1 MERPQREIVK
11 LFYLNF
17 MSKILESGFE
27 SVVLSMLG
35 EMNFARYVG
44 ESFDPDQSSKPGELI
59 PSPSSVLR
67 EDPTPYGAAKTSGM
81 ERANYHVTMLSARL
95 RAAVERINP
104 TLPPDAVD
112 AAVHA
117 VMDVVF
123 IELVQ
128 ENQRIHRL
136 LVDGVPVE
144 YVRDGETI
152 HDRVWLVDWKDEHN
166 EWLAVNQF
174 TVVGASKRRPD
185 VLIFLNG
192 LPLVVME
199 LKGPEAPNANIISAY
214 NQIQTYQNEVPD
226 LFRSNLLS
234 VVSDGF
240 SARYGTISA
249 DFDRFMAWRT
259 VDGVALVEPK
269 SALAWET
276 LVKGL
281 LRRDVLLDLLRY
293 FTVFEND
300 GRVII
305 KKTAGY
311 HQYHAAKK
319 GLRKVLKAL
328 AGDGKAGVIWHTQ
341 GSGKSLL
348 MAFFAGMLVH
358 DEELQNP
365 TIVILTD
372 RNDLDNQL
380 FGTFSRCA
388 ELFGQDPQQVTEV
401 SALRKL
407 LDRQAGGVIFA
418 TVQKFRPEDGDFDV
432 LTERRNVIC
441 FVDEAHRS
449 QYGFDAKIDSA
460 TGEVSYGFAH
470 YVRKGLPNATF
481 VGFTG
486 TPIEMVDKNTQQ
498 VFGDYID
505 VYDITQAVEDNATV
519 PIHYE
524 GKIVRLNLDEDT
536 KAAIDST
543 FDEVTE
549 DMEDEDKAKFAGKW
563 STLEALAGA
572 SQRLDELA
580 ALIVDHFEK
589 RQQAINGKGMIVG
602 MSRRICVELYSRI
615 VALRP
620 AWHDPAE
627 DKGKL
632 KVVMTGSA
640 ADPPA
645 YQPHVR
651 NKKGMDDLA
660 RRYRDANDDFQ
671 LVIVRDMWL
680 TGFDCPSMHT
690 LYIDKPMHGHN
701 LMQAIARVNRIFKDK
716 PAGLVVDTIGI
727 ATDLKEALTF
737 YSDRDRGNTGINTDD
752 AVLALRKSL
761 DVLRSMFHGL
771 DYAPALK
778 GNDGARLKILG
789 QALNHVYGLEGE
801 GDEAKKEGR
810 KRFLD
815 AVAGLEKA
823 FKLSSGRDEAAAVS
837 VEVAFFCAVKIAMRK
852 FEGDGSGGRRGY
864 DLDAAIERLVNQSVC
879 STEVIDLLSV
889 AGIKSPDISVLS
901 EEFLREMAGMEHK
914 NLAVEALRKLLAG
927 ETKSRTRTNVVKSR
941 LFSERIEDAM
951 NRYHNRVIDALQVIQ
966 EMLDIARDLRK
977 EPDDGL
983 TPEEVAFYDALAEN
997 GSATELMGN
1006 AELRVIASEL
1016 VKAVRANAG
1025 MDWWHF
1031 DQRRKKVR
1039 TTIRR
1044 ILRQYGY
1051 PPDLEDAAIRTVV
1064 LQAEALAAEVR

>member
-1 MERPQREIVK
+1 
-11 LFYLNF
+11 
-17 MSKILESGFE
+17 MSKILESDFE
-27 SVVLSMLG
+27 YAVLDLLG
-35 EMNFARYVG
+35 EMGFSCHGGDV
-44 ESFDPDQSSKPGELI
+44 FDPDLSTE
-59 PSPSSVLR
+59 R
-67 EDPTPYGAAKTSGM
+67 ES
-81 ERANYHVTMLSARL
+81 YHVAMLPERL
-95 RAAVERINP
+95 KTAVARINP
-104 TLPPDAVD
+104 QLPPDAV
-112 AAVHA
+112 AAAANA
-117 VMDVVF
+117 VLDIRF
-123 IELVQ
+123 ADLLQ

-144 YVRDGETI
+144 YQRGGETI
-152 HDRVWLVDWKDEHN
+152 HDRAGLVDWNDTHN
-166 EWLAVNQF
+166 EWLAINQF
-174 TVVGASKRRPD
+174 TVVGANKRRTD
-185 VLIFLNG
+185 ILIFLNG

-199 LKGPEAPNANIISAY
+199 LKGPEAKNADIVSAY
-214 NQIQTYQNEVPD
+214 NQIETYKSDIPA
-226 LFRSNLLS
+226 LFRTNLMS
-234 VVSDGF
+234 VLSDGF
-240 SARYGTISA
+240 AARYGTISA
-249 DFDRFMAWRT
+249 DFDRHMAWRT
-259 VDGVALVEPK
+259 VDGANLVDPK
-269 SALAWET
+269 SAIAWET
-276 LVKGL
+276 LVRGL

-300 GRVII
+300 GRSVI

-319 GLRKVLKAL
+319 GLHKVIKAL
-328 AGDGKAGVIWHTQ
+328 ASDGKAGVIWHTQ

-358 DEELQNP
+358 HEELQNP
-365 TIVILTD
+365 TLVVLTD

-401 SALRKL
+401 AELRQL

-418 TVQKFRPEDGDFDV
+418 TIQKFRPEDGDFEV
-432 LTERRNVIC
+432 LTARRNVVV

-449 QYGFDAKIDSA
+449 QYGFEAKIDSK
-460 TGEVSYGFAH
+460 TGEMTYGFAH

-524 GKIVRLNLDEDT
+524 GKIVRLKLDDDT
-536 KAAIDST
+536 KAAIDAA

-549 DMEDEDKAKFAGKW
+549 GMEDNEKAKFAGKW
-563 STLEALAGA
+563 STLESLAGA
-572 SQRLDELA
+572 SERLDELA

-589 RQQAINGKGMIVG
+589 RQQAISGKGMIVC
-602 MSRRICVELYSRI
+602 MSRRICVELYNRI
-615 VALRP
+615 TKLCP
-620 AWHDPAE
+620 AWHDPAD

-640 ADPPA
+640 SDPQT
-645 YQPHVR
+645 YQPHLR
-651 NKKGMDDLA
+651 NKQGMDNLA
-660 RRYRDANDDFQ
+660 KRYRDPGDDFQ

-701 LMQAIARVNRIFKDK
+701 LMQAIARVNRIFKNK

-727 ATDLKEALTF
+727 ATDLKEALSF
-737 YSDRDRGNTGINTDD
+737 YSDRDRGNTGINTDE
-752 AVLALRKSL
+752 AVQALKKCL
-761 DVLRSMFHGL
+761 DVLRSIFHGF
-771 DYAPALK
+771 DYLPALK
-778 GNDGARLKILG
+778 GDNTARLKILS
-789 QALNHVYGLEGE
+789 QALNFVYGLEGE
-801 GDEAKKEGR
+801 GSDAKKKAR

-815 AVAGLEKA
+815 AVAELERA
-823 FKLSSGRDEAAAVS
+823 FKLSSGRDEATAAS
-837 VEVAFFCAVKIAMRK
+837 VEVAFFCAVKIAMIK
-852 FEGDGSGGRRGY
+852 FERGNNTGGMRY
-864 DLDAAIERLVNQSVC
+864 DLDSRIESLVNQSVC

-889 AGIKSPDISVLS
+889 AGIKNPDISVLS
-901 EEFLREMAGMEHK
+901 EEFLKEMAGMEHK

-927 ETKSRTRTNVVKSR
+927 ETKSRTRTNVVKNR
-941 LFSERIEDAM
+941 QFSERIETAM
-951 NRYHNRVIDALQVIQ
+951 AKYHNRVIDALQVI
-966 EMLDIARDLRK
+966 EELIKIGRDLRE

-997 GSATELMGN
+997 GSATDLMGN
-1006 AELRVIASEL
+1006 AELRLIASEL
-1016 VKAVRANAG
+1016 VTAVRDNSG

-1044 ILRQYGY
+1044 ILRKYGY
-1051 PPDLEDAAIRTVV
+1051 PPDLEDSAIRTVV
-1064 LQAEALAAEVR
+1064 LQAEALAMEIK

>member
-1 MERPQREIVK
+1 
-11 LFYLNF
+11 
-17 MSKILESGFE
+17 MSKILESDFE
-27 SVVLSMLG
+27 FAVLDLLG
-35 EMNFARYVG
+35 EIGFSCHGGDA
-44 ESFDPDQSSKPGELI
+44 FDPDLSTE
-59 PSPSSVLR
+59 R
-67 EDPTPYGAAKTSGM
+67 ES
-81 ERANYHVTMLSARL
+81 YHVAMLPERL
-95 RAAVERINP
+95 KTAVARINP
-104 TLPPDAVD
+104 QLPPDAV
-112 AAVHA
+112 AAAANA
-117 VMDVVF
+117 VLDIRF
-123 IELVQ
+123 ADLLQ

-144 YVRDGETI
+144 YQRGGETI
-152 HDRVWLVDWKDEHN
+152 HDRAGLVDWNDTHN
-166 EWLAVNQF
+166 EWLAINQF
-174 TVVGASKRRPD
+174 TVVGANKRRTD
-185 VLIFLNG
+185 ILIFLNG

-199 LKGPEAPNANIISAY
+199 LKGPEAKNADIVSAY
-214 NQIQTYQNEVPD
+214 NQIETYKSDIPA
-226 LFRSNLLS
+226 LFRTNLIS
-234 VVSDGF
+234 VLSDGF
-240 SARYGTISA
+240 AARYGTISA
-249 DFDRFMAWRT
+249 DFDRHMAWRT
-259 VDGVALVEPK
+259 VDGANLVDPK
-269 SALAWET
+269 SAIAWET
-276 LVKGL
+276 LVRGL

-300 GRVII
+300 GRSVI

-319 GLRKVLKAL
+319 GLHKVIKAL
-328 AGDGKAGVIWHTQ
+328 ASDGKAGVIWHTQ

-358 DEELQNP
+358 HEELQNP
-365 TIVILTD
+365 TLVVLTD

-401 SALRKL
+401 AELRQL

-418 TVQKFRPEDGDFDV
+418 TIQKFRPEDGDFEV
-432 LTERRNVIC
+432 LTARRNVVV

-449 QYGFDAKIDSA
+449 QYGFDAKIDSK
-460 TGEVSYGFAH
+460 TGEMSYGFAH

-524 GKIVRLNLDEDT
+524 GKIVRLKLDDDT
-536 KAAIDST
+536 KAAIDAA

-549 DMEDEDKAKFAGKW
+549 GMEDNEKAKFAGKW
-563 STLEALAGA
+563 STLESLAGA
-572 SQRLDELA
+572 SERLDELA

-589 RQQAINGKGMIVG
+589 RQQAISGKGMIVC
-602 MSRRICVELYSRI
+602 MSRRICVELYNRI
-615 VALRP
+615 TKLRP
-620 AWHDPAE
+620 AWHDPAD

-640 ADPPA
+640 SDPQT
-645 YQPHVR
+645 YQPHLR
-651 NKKGMDDLA
+651 NKQGMDNLA
-660 RRYRDANDDFQ
+660 KRYRDPGDDFQ

-701 LMQAIARVNRIFKDK
+701 LMQAIARVNRIFKNK

-727 ATDLKEALTF
+727 ATDLKEALSF

-752 AVLALRKSL
+752 AVLALKKCL
-761 DVLRSMFHGL
+761 DVLRSIFHGF
-771 DYAPALK
+771 DYLPALK
-778 GNDGARLKILG
+778 GDNTARLKILS
-789 QALNHVYGLEGE
+789 QALNFVYGLEGE
-801 GDEAKKEGR
+801 GSDAKKKAR

-815 AVAGLEKA
+815 AVAELERA
-823 FKLSSGRDEAAAVS
+823 FKLSSGRDEATAAS
-837 VEVAFFCAVKIAMRK
+837 VEVAFFCAVKIAMIK
-852 FEGDGSGGRRGY
+852 FERGNNTGAMRY
-864 DLDAAIERLVNQSVC
+864 DLDSRIECLVNQSVC

-901 EEFLREMAGMEHK
+901 EEFLKEMAGMEHK

-927 ETKSRTRTNVVKSR
+927 ETKSRTRTNVVKNR
-941 LFSERIEDAM
+941 QFSERIEAAM
-951 NRYHNRVIDALQVIQ
+951 AKYHNRVIDALQVI
-966 EMLDIARDLRK
+966 EELIKIGRDLRE

-983 TPEEVAFYDALAEN
+983 TPEEIAFYDALAEN

-1006 AELRVIASEL
+1006 AELRLIASEL
-1016 VKAVRANAG
+1016 VTAVRDNSG

-1044 ILRQYGY
+1044 ILRKYGY
-1051 PPDLEDAAIRTVV
+1051 PPDLEDSAVRTVV
-1064 LQAEALAAEVR
+1064 LQAEALAMEIK

>member
-1 MERPQREIVK
+1 
-11 LFYLNF
+11 

-27 SVVLSMLG
+27 AIVLSLLG
-35 EMNFARYVG
+35 EMGFSCHSG
-44 ESFDPDQSSKPGELI
+44 EAFDPDASTE
-59 PSPSSVLR
+59 R
-67 EDPTPYGAAKTSGM
+67 ES
-81 ERANYHVTMLSARL
+81 YHGTMLPARL
-95 RAAVERINP
+95 NAAVARINP
-104 TLPPDAVD
+104 ELPPEAINSAANAVLD
-112 AAVHA
+112 LKFT
-117 VMDVVF
+117 DL
-123 IELVQ
+123 IQ

-144 YVRDGETI
+144 YLRGGETI
-152 HDRVWLVDWKDEHN
+152 HDRAKLVDWKDEDN
-166 EWLAVNQF
+166 EWLAVSQF
-174 TVVGASKRRPD
+174 TVVGANKRRTD
-185 VLIFLNG
+185 ILIFLNG
-192 LPLVVME
+192 LPVVVME
-199 LKGPEAPNANIISAY
+199 LKGPEAKNADIVSAY
-214 NQIQTYQNEVPD
+214 HQIQTYKADIPA
-226 LFRSNLLS
+226 LFRTNLIS
-234 VVSDGF
+234 VLSDGWT
-240 SARYGTISA
+240 ARYGTMSA
-249 DFDRFMAWRT
+249 DFDRHMGWRT
-259 VDGVALVEPK
+259 VDGEELVDTK
-269 SALAWET
+269 SLVAWET
-276 LVKGL
+276 LVRGL

-300 GRVII
+300 GRSIV

-319 GLRKVLKAL
+319 GLKKVLKAL
-328 AGDGKAGVIWHTQ
+328 KSDGKAGVIWHTQ

-365 TIVILTD
+365 TLVILTD
-372 RNDLDNQL
+372 RNDLDGQL

-388 ELFGQDPQQVTEV
+388 ELFGQEPKQVTEV
-401 SALRKL
+401 AGLRKL

-418 TVQKFRPEDGDFDV
+418 TIQKFRPEDGDFEP
-432 LTERRNVIC
+432 LTDRRNVVV

-449 QYGFDAKIDSA
+449 QYGFDAKIDSE

-486 TPIEMVDKNTQQ
+486 TPIEMVDKNTKQ

-524 GKIVRLNLDEDT
+524 GKIVRLKLDDET
-536 KAAIDST
+536 KAAIDDT

-549 DMEDEDKAKFAGKW
+549 GMEDTEKAKFAGKW
-563 STLEALAGA
+563 STLETLAGA
-572 SQRLDELA
+572 SERLDELA
-580 ALIVDHFEK
+580 SLIVDHFEK
-589 RQQAINGKGMIVG
+589 RQLAINGKGMIVC
-602 MSRRICVELYSRI
+602 MSRRVCVDLYERI
-615 VALRP
+615 TKLRP
-620 AWHDPAE
+620 AWHDSAD

-640 ADPPA
+640 SDPPA

-660 RRYRDANDDFQ
+660 KRYRDAKDDFQ

-727 ATDLKEALTF
+727 ATDLKEALSF
-737 YSDRDRGNTGINTDD
+737 YSDRDRGITGINTDE
-752 AVLALRKSL
+752 AVLALSKCL

-778 GNDGARLKILG
+778 GNDAARLRILRD
-789 QALNHVYGLEGE
+789 AVNHVYDLEGE
-801 GDEAKKEGR
+801 GEESKKKAR

-815 AVAGLEKA
+815 VVAELEKA

-837 VEVAFFCAVKIAMRK
+837 VEVAFFCAVKIVMRK
-852 FEGDGSGGRRGY
+852 FEGDGSGVRRGY
-864 DLDAAIERLVNQSVC
+864 ELDAAIERLVNQSVC
-879 STEVIDLLSV
+879 STEVIDILSV

-901 EEFLREMAGMEHK
+901 EEFLKEMAGMEHK

-927 ETKSRTRTNVVKSR
+927 ETKSRTRTNVVKNR
-941 LFSERIEDAM
+941 QFSDRIEEAM
-951 NRYHNRVIDALQVIQ
+951 TRYHNRVIDALQVI
-966 EMLDIARDLRK
+966 EELIKIGRDLRE

-1006 AELRVIASEL
+1006 KELRLIASEL
-1016 VKAVRANAG
+1016 VKAVRENSG

-1044 ILRQYGY
+1044 ILRKYGY

-1064 LQAEALAAEVR
+1064 LQAEALAAEVNVE

>member
-1 MERPQREIVK
+1 
-11 LFYLNF
+11 
-17 MSKILESGFE
+17 
-27 SVVLSMLG
+27 ML
-35 EMNFARYVG
+35 
-44 ESFDPDQSSKPGELI
+44 PG
-59 PSPSSVLR
+59 
-67 EDPTPYGAAKTSGM
+67 
-81 ERANYHVTMLSARL
+81 RL
-95 RAAVERINP
+95 KAAVARINP
-104 TLPPDAVD
+104 NLPPDAV
-112 AAVHA
+112 AAAANA
-117 VMDVVF
+117 VLDLRF
-123 IELVQ
+123 TELIQ

-144 YVRDGETI
+144 YQRGGETI
-152 HDRVWLVDWKDEHN
+152 HDRACLVDWKDAHN
-166 EWLAVNQF
+166 EWLAVNQM
-174 TVVGASKRRPD
+174 TVVGANKRRTD
-185 VLIFLNG
+185 ILIYLNG

-199 LKGPEAPNANIISAY
+199 LKGPEAKNADIVSAY
-214 NQIQTYQNEVPD
+214 HQIQTYKADIPA
-226 LFRSNLLS
+226 LFRTNLMN

-240 SARYGTISA
+240 AARYGTISA
-249 DFDRFMAWRT
+249 DLDRHMAWRT
-259 VDGVALVEPK
+259 VDGDTLVDPK
-269 SALAWET
+269 SLVAWET
-276 LVKGL
+276 LVRGL

-300 GRVII
+300 GRSVI

-319 GLRKVLKAL
+319 ALKKVIKAL
-328 AGDGKAGVIWHTQ
+328 ASDGKAGVIWHTQ

-358 DEELQNP
+358 DETLQNP
-365 TIVILTD
+365 TLVVLTD

-388 ELFGQDPQQVTEV
+388 ELFGQAPQQVTEV
-401 SALRKL
+401 EELRTL

-418 TVQKFRPEDGDFDV
+418 TIQKFRPEDGDFDV
-432 LTERRNVIC
+432 ITARRNVVV

-449 QYGFDAKIDSA
+449 QYGFEAKMDSA

-486 TPIEMVDKNTQQ
+486 TPIEMVNKNTQQ

-524 GKIVRLNLDEDT
+524 GKIVRLKLDDET
-536 KAAIDST
+536 KVAVDAA

-549 DMEDEDKAKFAGKW
+549 GMEESEKARFAGKW

-572 SQRLDELA
+572 SERLDELA

-589 RQQAINGKGMIVG
+589 RQQAINGKGMIVC
-602 MSRRICVELYSRI
+602 MSRRICVDLYHRI
-615 VALRP
+615 TTLRP
-620 AWHDPAE
+620 AWHNTAD

-640 ADPPA
+640 ADPQA

-651 NKKGMDDLA
+651 NKQGMDNLA
-660 RRYRDANDDFQ
+660 KRYRDPGDDFQ

-690 LYIDKPMHGHN
+690 IYIDKPMHGHG
-701 LMQAIARVNRIFKDK
+701 LMQAIARVNRIFTGK
-716 PAGLVVDTIGI
+716 PSGLVVDTIGI
-727 ATDLKEALTF
+727 ATDLKEALAF
-737 YSDRDRGNTGINTDD
+737 YSDRDRGNTGINTDE
-752 AVLALRKSL
+752 AVLALKKCL
-761 DVLRSMFHGL
+761 DVLRSMFHGIN
-771 DYAPALK
+771 YAPALK

-801 GDEAKKEGR
+801 GEEARKKAR

-815 AVAGLEKA
+815 AVAELERA
-823 FKLSSGRDEAAAVS
+823 FKLSSGRDEAAAVT
-837 VEVAFFCAVKIAMRK
+837 VEVAFFCAIKIAMAK
-852 FEGDGSGGRRGY
+852 FEGDGNGMGRRSY

-879 STEVIDLLSV
+879 STEVIDLLSA

-901 EEFLREMAGMEHK
+901 DEFLREMAGMEHK

-927 ETKSRTRTNVVKSR
+927 ETKSRTRTNVVKNR
-941 LFSERIEDAM
+941 QFTERIEEAM
-951 NRYHNRVIDALQVIQ
+951 ARYHNRVIDALQVI
-966 EMLDIARDLRK
+966 EELIKIGRDLRE

-983 TPEEVAFYDALAEN
+983 TKEEVAFYDALAEN

-1006 AELRVIASEL
+1006 AELRFIASEL
-1016 VKAVRANAG
+1016 VKAVRENSG
-1025 MDWWHF
+1025 MDWWRF

-1044 ILRQYGY
+1044 ILRKYGY

-1064 LQAEALAAEVR
+1064 LQAEALAAEVKAA

>member
-1 MERPQREIVK
+1 
-11 LFYLNF
+11 
-17 MSKILESGFE
+17 MSKILESDFE
-27 SVVLSMLG
+27 FAVLDLLG
-35 EMNFARYVG
+35 EIGFSCHGGDA
-44 ESFDPDQSSKPGELI
+44 FDPDLSTE
-59 PSPSSVLR
+59 R
-67 EDPTPYGAAKTSGM
+67 ES
-81 ERANYHVTMLSARL
+81 YHVAMLPERL
-95 RAAVERINP
+95 KTAVARINP
-104 TLPPDAVD
+104 QLPPDAV
-112 AAVHA
+112 AAAANA
-117 VMDVVF
+117 VLDIRF
-123 IELVQ
+123 ADLLQ

-144 YVRDGETI
+144 YQRGGETI
-152 HDRVWLVDWKDEHN
+152 HDRAGLVDWNDTHN
-166 EWLAVNQF
+166 EWLAINQF
-174 TVVGASKRRPD
+174 TVVGANKRRTD
-185 VLIFLNG
+185 ILIFLNG

-199 LKGPEAPNANIISAY
+199 LKGPEAKNADIVSAY
-214 NQIQTYQNEVPD
+214 NQIETYKSDIPT
-226 LFRSNLLS
+226 LFRTNLMS
-234 VVSDGF
+234 VLSDGF
-240 SARYGTISA
+240 AARYGTISA
-249 DFDRFMAWRT
+249 DFDRHMAWRT
-259 VDGVALVEPK
+259 VDGANLVDPK
-269 SALAWET
+269 SAIAWET
-276 LVKGL
+276 LVRGL

-300 GRVII
+300 GRSVI

-319 GLRKVLKAL
+319 GLHKVIKAL
-328 AGDGKAGVIWHTQ
+328 ASDGKAGVIWHTQ

-358 DEELQNP
+358 HEELQNP
-365 TIVILTD
+365 TLVVLTD

-401 SALRKL
+401 AELRQL

-418 TVQKFRPEDGDFDV
+418 TIQKFRPEDGDFEV
-432 LTERRNVIC
+432 LTARRNVVV

-449 QYGFDAKIDSA
+449 QYGFDAKIDSK
-460 TGEVSYGFAH
+460 TGEMSYGFAH

-524 GKIVRLNLDEDT
+524 GKIVRLKLDDDT
-536 KAAIDST
+536 KAAIDAA

-549 DMEDEDKAKFAGKW
+549 GMEDNEKAKFAGKW
-563 STLEALAGA
+563 STLESLAGA
-572 SQRLDELA
+572 SERLDELA

-589 RQQAINGKGMIVG
+589 RQQAISGKGMIVC
-602 MSRRICVELYSRI
+602 MSRRICVELYNRI
-615 VALRP
+615 TKLRP
-620 AWHDPAE
+620 AWHDPAD

-640 ADPPA
+640 SDPQT
-645 YQPHVR
+645 YQPHLR
-651 NKKGMDDLA
+651 NKQGMDNLA
-660 RRYRDANDDFQ
+660 KRYRDPGDDFQ

-701 LMQAIARVNRIFKDK
+701 LMQAIARVNRIFKNK

-727 ATDLKEALTF
+727 ATDLKEALSF

-752 AVLALRKSL
+752 AVLALKKCL
-761 DVLRSMFHGL
+761 DVLRSIFHGF
-771 DYAPALK
+771 DYLPALK
-778 GNDGARLKILG
+778 GDNTARLKILS
-789 QALNHVYGLEGE
+789 QALNFVYGLEGE
-801 GDEAKKEGR
+801 GSDAKKKAR

-815 AVAGLEKA
+815 AVAELERA
-823 FKLSSGRDEAAAVS
+823 FKLSSGRDEATAAS
-837 VEVAFFCAVKIAMRK
+837 VEVAFFCAVKIAMIK
-852 FEGDGSGGRRGY
+852 FERGNNTGAMRY
-864 DLDAAIERLVNQSVC
+864 DLDSRIECLVNQSVC

-901 EEFLREMAGMEHK
+901 EEFLKEMAGMEHK

-927 ETKSRTRTNVVKSR
+927 ETKSRTRTNVVKNR
-941 LFSERIEDAM
+941 QFSERIEAAM
-951 NRYHNRVIDALQVIQ
+951 AKYHNRVIDALQVI
-966 EMLDIARDLRK
+966 EELIKIGRDLRE

-983 TPEEVAFYDALAEN
+983 TPEEIAFYDALAEN

-1006 AELRVIASEL
+1006 AELRLIASEL
-1016 VKAVRANAG
+1016 VTAVRDNSG

-1044 ILRQYGY
+1044 ILRKYGY
-1051 PPDLEDAAIRTVV
+1051 PPDLEDSAVRTVV
-1064 LQAEALAAEVR
+1064 LQAEALAMEIK

>member
-1 MERPQREIVK
+1 
-11 LFYLNF
+11 

-27 SVVLSMLG
+27 SVVLTLLA
-35 EMNFARYVG
+35 EMGFTCHGGDA
-44 ESFDPDQSSKPGELI
+44 FDPDSSGERESYHGAMLPG
-59 PSPSSVLR
+59 
-67 EDPTPYGAAKTSGM
+67 
-81 ERANYHVTMLSARL
+81 RL
-95 RAAVERINP
+95 KAAVARINP
-104 TLPPDAVD
+104 DLPPEAVD
-112 AAVHA
+112 AAANA
-117 VMDVVF
+117 VLDFRFTEM
-123 IELVQ
+123 IQ

-144 YVRDGETI
+144 YQRGGETI
-152 HDRVWLVDWKDEHN
+152 HDRARLVDWKDTHN

-174 TVVGASKRRPD
+174 TVVGANKRRTD

-192 LPLVVME
+192 MPLVVME
-199 LKGPEAPNANIISAY
+199 LKGPESKNSDIVSAY
-214 NQIQTYQNEVPD
+214 NQIQTYKSDIPA
-226 LFRSNLLS
+226 LFRTNLMS
-234 VVSDGF
+234 VLSDGF
-240 SARYGTISA
+240 AARYGTMSA
-249 DFDRFMAWRT
+249 DFDRHMAWRT
-259 VDGVALVEPK
+259 VDGEDLVDPK
-269 SALAWET
+269 SLVAWET
-276 LVKGL
+276 LVRGL
-281 LRRDVLLDLLRY
+281 LRRDVLLDLLRH

-300 GRVII
+300 GRSVI

-319 GLRKVLKAL
+319 GLQKVIKAL
-328 AGDGKAGVIWHTQ
+328 TSDGKAGVIWHTQ

-358 DEELQNP
+358 HEELQNP
-365 TIVILTD
+365 TLVVLTD

-380 FGTFSRCA
+380 FGTFSRCS

-401 SALRKL
+401 AALRQL

-418 TVQKFRPEDGDFDV
+418 TIQKFRPEDGDFEV
-432 LTERRNVIC
+432 LTARRNVVV

-449 QYGFDAKIDSA
+449 QYGFEAKIDTAS
-460 TGEVSYGFAH
+460 GEVSYGFAH

-486 TPIEMVDKNTQQ
+486 TPIEMVDKNTKQ

-524 GKIVRLNLDEDT
+524 SKIVRLKLDDGT
-536 KAAIDST
+536 KAAIDDT

-549 DMEDEDKAKFAGKW
+549 GMEDSEKAKFAGKW

-572 SQRLDELA
+572 TERLDELA
-580 ALIVDHFEK
+580 ALIVEHFER
-589 RQQAINGKGMIVG
+589 RQEAISGKGMIVC
-602 MSRRICVELYSRI
+602 MSRRICVELYQRI
-615 VALRP
+615 TKLRP
-620 AWHDPAE
+620 EWHDSAD

-640 ADPPA
+640 ADPPI

-651 NKKGMDDLA
+651 NKQGMDNLA
-660 RRYRDANDDFQ
+660 KRYRDPGDDFQ

-701 LMQAIARVNRIFKDK
+701 LMQAIARVNRIFKGK
-716 PAGLVVDTIGI
+716 PSGLVVDTIGI
-727 ATDLKEALTF
+727 ATDLKEALAF
-737 YSDRDRGNTGINTDD
+737 YSDRDRGNTGIDTDE
-752 AVLALRKSL
+752 AVLALKKCL
-761 DVLRSMFHGL
+761 DVLRSMFHGVN
-771 DYAPALK
+771 YAPALK
-778 GNDGARLKILG
+778 GDNAARLKILG

-801 GDEAKKEGR
+801 GDDARKKAR

-815 AVAGLEKA
+815 AVAELERA
-823 FKLSSGRDEAAAVS
+823 FKLSSGRDEASAVS
-837 VEVAFFCAVKIAMRK
+837 VEVAFFCAVKIAMSK
-852 FEGDGSGGRRGY
+852 FEGDGNGGRRRY

-889 AGIKSPDISVLS
+889 AGINSPDISVLS
-901 EEFLREMAGMEHK
+901 EEFLKEMAGMEHK

-927 ETKSRTRTNVVKSR
+927 ETKSRTRTNVVKNR
-941 LFSERIEDAM
+941 QFSERIEEAM
-951 NRYHNRVIDALQVIQ
+951 ARYHNRVIDALQVIQ
-966 EMLDIARDLRK
+966 ELLDIARDLRE

-997 GSATELMGN
+997 GSAVELMGN
-1006 AELRVIASEL
+1006 ADLRLIASEL
-1016 VKAVRANAG
+1016 VKAVRENSG

-1031 DQRRKKVR
+1031 DQRRKRVR

-1044 ILRQYGY
+1044 ILRKYGY
-1051 PPDLEDAAIRTVV
+1051 PPDLEEAAIRTVV
-1064 LQAEALAAEVR
+1064 LQAEALASEVKPAPESKE

>member
-1 MERPQREIVK
+1 
-11 LFYLNF
+11 

-27 SVVLSMLG
+27 SVVLTLLA
-35 EMNFARYVG
+35 EMGYTCHAG
-44 ESFDPDQSSKPGELI
+44 DAFDPDSTAE
-59 PSPSSVLR
+59 R
-67 EDPTPYGAAKTSGM
+67 ESYHGA
-81 ERANYHVTMLSARL
+81 MLPVRL
-95 RAAVERINP
+95 KAAVARINP
-104 TLPPDAVD
+104 NLPAEAVD
-112 AAVHA
+112 ATANAVL
-117 VMDVVF
+117 DVRF
-123 IELVQ
+123 PDLIQ

-144 YVRDGETI
+144 YLRGGETI
-152 HDRVWLVDWKDEHN
+152 HDRACLVDWKDQQN

-174 TVVGASKRRPD
+174 TVVGATKRRTD
-185 VLIFLNG
+185 ILIFLNG

-199 LKGPEAPNANIISAY
+199 LKGPEAKNADIVSAY
-214 NQIQTYQNEVPD
+214 NQIQTYMADIPA
-226 LFRSNLLS
+226 LFRTNLMS
-234 VVSDGF
+234 VLSDGF
-240 SARYGTISA
+240 AARYGTMSA
-249 DFDRFMAWRT
+249 DFDRHMAWRT
-259 VDGVALVEPK
+259 IDGETLVDPK
-269 SALAWET
+269 SLVAWET
-276 LVKGL
+276 LVRGL
-281 LRRDVLLDLLRY
+281 LRREVLLDLLRY

-300 GRVII
+300 GRTVT

-319 GLRKVLKAL
+319 GLKKVLKAL
-328 AGDGKAGVIWHTQ
+328 KSDGKAGVIWHTQ

-365 TIVILTD
+365 TLVVLTD

-388 ELFGQDPQQVTEV
+388 ELFGQEPQQVTEV
-401 SALRKL
+401 AALRKL

-418 TVQKFRPEDGDFDV
+418 TIQKFRAEDGDFEP
-432 LTERRNVIC
+432 LTDRRNVVV

-449 QYGFDAKIDSA
+449 QYGFEAKIDSA

-486 TPIEMVDKNTQQ
+486 TPIEMVDKNTKQ

-524 GKIVRLNLDEDT
+524 GKIVRLKLDDDS
-536 KAAIDST
+536 KSAIDAT

-549 DMEDEDKAKFAGKW
+549 GMEDNEKAKFAGKW
-563 STLEALAGA
+563 STLETLAGA
-572 SQRLDELA
+572 SERLDELA
-580 ALIVDHFEK
+580 CLIVDHFEK
-589 RQQAINGKGMIVG
+589 RQQAINGKGMMVC
-602 MSRRICVELYSRI
+602 MSRRICVELYNRI
-615 VALRP
+615 TALRP
-620 AWHDPAE
+620 AWHDLAD

-640 ADPPA
+640 ADPPT
-645 YQPHVR
+645 YQPHIR

-660 RRYRDANDDFQ
+660 RRYRDPGDDFQ

-727 ATDLKEALTF
+727 ATDLKEALSF
-737 YSDRDRGNTGINTDD
+737 YSDRDRGITGINTDE
-752 AVLALRKSL
+752 AVLALKKCL

-778 GNDGARLKILG
+778 GNDAARLKILG
-789 QALNHVYGLEGE
+789 QAVNHVYGLEGE
-801 GDEAKKEGR
+801 GDGARKKGR

-815 AVAGLEKA
+815 AVAELERA

-837 VEVAFFCAVKIAMRK
+837 VEVAFFCAVKIALSK
-852 FEGDGSGGRRGY
+852 FEGNGSGARRGY
-864 DLDAAIERLVNQSVC
+864 ELDAAIERLVNQSVC
-879 STEVIDLLSV
+879 STEVIDILSV

-901 EEFLREMAGMEHK
+901 DEFLKEMAGLEHK

-927 ETKSRTRTNVVKSR
+927 ETKSRTRTNVVKNR
-941 LFSERIEDAM
+941 QFSERIEDAM
-951 NRYHNRVIDALQVIQ
+951 ARYHNRVIDALQVIEELIKIGQ
-966 EMLDIARDLRK
+966 DLRD
-977 EPDDGL
+977 EPESGL
-983 TPEEVAFYDALAEN
+983 TKEEEAFYDALAEN
-997 GSATELMGN
+997 GSAIELMGN
-1006 AELRVIASEL
+1006 AELRLIASEL
-1016 VKAVRANAG
+1016 VKAVRENSG

-1044 ILRQYGY
+1044 ILRKYGY

-1064 LQAEALAAEVR
+1064 LQAEALAAELK

>member
-1 MERPQREIVK
+1 
-11 LFYLNF
+11 

-27 SVVLSMLG
+27 SIVLKLLAELG
-35 EMNFARYVG
+35 FSCQSGDA
-44 ESFDPDQSSKPGELI
+44 FDPDASSE
-59 PSPSSVLR
+59 R
-67 EDPTPYGAAKTSGM
+67 ESYHGAMLPT
-81 ERANYHVTMLSARL
+81 RL
-95 RAAVERINP
+95 KEAVARINP
-104 TLPPDAVD
+104 DLPQEAVI
-112 AAVHA
+112 AASNA
-117 VMDVVF
+117 VLDLRF
-123 IELVQ
+123 NDLVQ

-144 YVRDGETI
+144 YQSGGETI
-152 HDRVWLVDWKDEHN
+152 HDRARLVDWKDEQN
-166 EWLAVNQF
+166 EWLAVSQF
-174 TVVGASKRRPD
+174 TVVGANKRRTD
-185 VLIFLNG
+185 ILIFLNG

-199 LKGPEAPNANIISAY
+199 LKGPEAKNADIVSAY
-214 NQIQTYQNEVPD
+214 NQIQTYKVDIPA
-226 LFRSNLLS
+226 LFRTNLMS
-234 VVSDGF
+234 VLSDGF
-240 SARYGTISA
+240 AARYGTLSA
-249 DFDRFMAWRT
+249 DFDRHMAWRT
-259 VDGVALVEPK
+259 VDGEDLVDPK
-269 SALAWET
+269 SLVAWET
-276 LVKGL
+276 LVRGL

-300 GRVII
+300 GRTVI
-305 KKTAGY
+305 KKMAGY

-319 GLRKVLKAL
+319 GLKKVLKAL
-328 AGDGKAGVIWHTQ
+328 KSDGKAGVIWHTQ

-358 DEELQNP
+358 NEELQNP
-365 TIVILTD
+365 TLVVLTD

-401 SALRKL
+401 AELRKL

-418 TVQKFRPEDGDFDV
+418 TIQKFRPEDGDFEV
-432 LTERRNVIC
+432 LTDRRNVVV

-449 QYGFDAKIDSA
+449 QYGFDAKIDPT

-486 TPIEMVDKNTQQ
+486 TPIEMVDKNTKQ

-524 GKIVRLNLDEDT
+524 GKIVRLTLDDET
-536 KAAIDST
+536 KAAIDAT
-543 FDEVTE
+543 FDDVTE
-549 DMEDEDKAKFAGKW
+549 GMEDNEKAKFAGKW
-563 STLEALAGA
+563 SSLESLAGA
-572 SQRLDELA
+572 SERLDELA
-580 ALIVDHFEK
+580 SLIVDHFEK
-589 RQQAINGKGMIVG
+589 RQLAINGKGMIVC
-602 MSRRICVELYSRI
+602 MSRRICVELYNRI
-615 VALRP
+615 TAMRS
-620 AWHDPAE
+620 AWHDPAD

-632 KVVMTGSA
+632 KVVMTGA
-640 ADPPA
+640 ASDPQT

-651 NKKGMDDLA
+651 NKQGMDNLA
-660 RRYRDANDDFQ
+660 KRFRDPTDDFQ

-727 ATDLKEALTF
+727 ATDLKEALNF
-737 YSDRDRGNTGINTDD
+737 YSDRDRGITGINTDE
-752 AVLALRKSL
+752 AVLALRQYL

-778 GNDGARLKILG
+778 GDDAARLKVLG

-801 GDEAKKEGR
+801 GDEARKKAR

-815 AVAGLEKA
+815 AVAELEKA

-837 VEVAFFCAVKIAMRK
+837 VEVAFFCAVKIVMRK
-852 FEGDGSGGRRGY
+852 FEADGNGSRIRY

-879 STEVIDLLSV
+879 STEVIDILSV

-901 EEFLREMAGMEHK
+901 DEFLQEMAGMEHK

-927 ETKSRTRTNVVKSR
+927 ETKSRTRTNVVKNR
-941 LFSERIEDAM
+941 QFSERIEEAM
-951 NRYHNRVIDALQVIQ
+951 ARYHNRVIDALQVIEELIKIGQ
-966 EMLDIARDLRK
+966 DLRK

-997 GSATELMGN
+997 GSAVELMGN
-1006 AELRVIASEL
+1006 AELRLIASEL
-1016 VKAVRANAG
+1016 VKAVRENSGVA
-1025 MDWWHF
+1025 WWHF

-1044 ILRQYGY
+1044 ILRKYGY
-1051 PPDLEDAAIRTVV
+1051 PPDLQDAAIKTVV
-1064 LQAEALAAEVR
+1064 LQAEALAAEVS

>member
-1 MERPQREIVK
+1 
-11 LFYLNF
+11 

-27 SVVLSMLG
+27 SVVLSLLG
-35 EMNFARYVG
+35 ELGFTCHG
-44 ESFDPDQSSKPGELI
+44 GDTFDPDASGE
-59 PSPSSVLR
+59 R
-67 EDPTPYGAAKTSGM
+67 ES
-81 ERANYHVTMLSARL
+81 YHVAMLADRLKSAV
-95 RAAVERINP
+95 ARINP
-104 TLPPDAVD
+104 DLPSEAVTAAANAVLDIRFPD
-112 AAVHA
+112 
-117 VMDVVF
+117 
-123 IELVQ
+123 LVL

-144 YVRDGETI
+144 YQRGGETI
-152 HDRVWLVDWKDEHN
+152 HDRAFLVDWKDKRN
-166 EWLAVNQF
+166 EWLAVSQL
-174 TVVGASKRRPD
+174 TVVGANKRRTD
-185 VLIFLNG
+185 ILIFLNG

-199 LKGPEAPNANIISAY
+199 LKGPESPNADILSAY
-214 NQIQTYQNEVPD
+214 NQIQTYKSDIPA
-226 LFRSNLLS
+226 LFRTNLLS
-234 VVSDGF
+234 VLSDGF
-240 SARYGTISA
+240 VARYGTISA
-249 DFDRFMAWRT
+249 DFDRHMAWRT
-259 VDGVALVEPK
+259 VDGDDLVDPK
-269 SALAWET
+269 SLVAWET
-276 LVKGL
+276 LVRGL

-300 GRVII
+300 GRAII

-319 GLRKVLKAL
+319 GLHKVLKAL
-328 AGDGKAGVIWHTQ
+328 TSDGKAGVIWHTQ

-365 TIVILTD
+365 TIVVLTD

-380 FGTFSRCA
+380 FGTFSRCS

-432 LTERRNVIC
+432 LTDRRNVVV

-449 QYGFDAKIDSA
+449 QYGFDAKIDAA

-536 KAAIDST
+536 KAAIDAT

-549 DMEDEDKAKFAGKW
+549 EMEEEDKAKFAGKW

-580 ALIVDHFEK
+580 ALIVDHFER
-589 RQQAINGKGMIVG
+589 RQQAISGKGMIVC
-602 MSRRICVELYSRI
+602 MSRRICVELYARI
-615 VALRP
+615 TALRP
-620 AWHDPAE
+620 AWHDAAD

-651 NKKGMDDLA
+651 NKSGMDNLA
-660 RRYRDANDDFQ
+660 KRYRDETDEFQ

-701 LMQAIARVNRIFKDK
+701 LMQAIARVNRIFHNK

-752 AVLALRKSL
+752 AVLALARCL

-771 DYAPALK
+771 DYAPALER
-778 GNDGARLKILG
+778 DDAARLKILG
-789 QALNHVYGLEGE
+789 EALNHVYGLEGE
-801 GDEAKKEGR
+801 GDDAKKKAR

-815 AVAGLEKA
+815 AVAELEKA

-837 VEVAFFCAVKIAMRK
+837 IEVAFFCAVKIAMRK
-852 FEGDGSGGRRGY
+852 FEGDGNGGRRTY

-901 EEFLREMAGMEHK
+901 EEFLQEMAGMEHK

-927 ETKSRTRTNVVKSR
+927 ETKSRTRTNVVKNR

-951 NRYHNRVIDALQVIQ
+951 ARYHNRVIDALQVIQ
-966 EMLDIARDLRK
+966 EMLDIARDLRE

-983 TPEEVAFYDALAEN
+983 TKEEEAFYDALAEN
-997 GSATELMGN
+997 GSATQLMGN
-1006 AELRVIASEL
+1006 EELRLIASEL

-1025 MDWWHF
+1025 MDWWRF

-1044 ILRQYGY
+1044 ILRKYGY
-1051 PPDLEDAAIRTVV
+1051 PPDLADAAIRTVV
-1064 LQAEALAAEVR
+1064 LQAEALATELSQ

>member
-1 MERPQREIVK
+1 
-11 LFYLNF
+11 

-27 SVVLSMLG
+27 SIVLDLLA
-35 EMNFARYVG
+35 EMGFSCHGGDA
-44 ESFDPDQSSKPGELI
+44 FDPDTSTERESYHGAMLPG
-59 PSPSSVLR
+59 
-67 EDPTPYGAAKTSGM
+67 
-81 ERANYHVTMLSARL
+81 RL
-95 RAAVERINP
+95 KAAVARINP
-104 TLPPDAVD
+104 DLPPEAVE
-112 AAVHA
+112 AAA
-117 VMDVVF
+117 NVVLDF
-123 IELVQ
+123 RFTEMIQ

-144 YVRDGETI
+144 YQRGGETI
-152 HDRVWLVDWKDEHN
+152 HDRARLVDWKDDHN

-174 TVVGASKRRPD
+174 TVVGANKRRTD

-199 LKGPEAPNANIISAY
+199 LKGPESKNADIVSAY
-214 NQIQTYQNEVPD
+214 NQIQTYKADIPA
-226 LFRSNLLS
+226 LFRTNLMS
-234 VVSDGF
+234 VLSDGF
-240 SARYGTISA
+240 AARYGTLSA
-249 DFDRFMAWRT
+249 DFDRHMAWRT
-259 VDGVALVEPK
+259 VDGESLADPK
-269 SALAWET
+269 SLVAWET
-276 LVKGL
+276 LVRGL

-300 GRVII
+300 GRSVI

-311 HQYHAAKK
+311 HQYHAVKK
-319 GLRKVLKAL
+319 GLRKVIKAL
-328 AGDGKAGVIWHTQ
+328 KSDGKAGVIWHTQ

-358 DEELQNP
+358 DEELENP
-365 TIVILTD
+365 TLVVLTD

-401 SALRKL
+401 AALRKL

-418 TVQKFRPEDGDFDV
+418 TIQKFRPEDGDFDV
-432 LTERRNVIC
+432 LTARRNVVV

-449 QYGFDAKIDSA
+449 QYGFEAKIDST

-524 GKIVRLNLDEDT
+524 GKIVRLKIDDNT
-536 KAAIDST
+536 KAAIDDT

-549 DMEDEDKAKFAGKW
+549 GMEDNEKAKFAGKW

-572 SQRLDELA
+572 SERLDELA
-580 ALIVDHFEK
+580 SLIVDHFEK
-589 RQQAINGKGMIVG
+589 RQLAINGKGMIVC
-602 MSRRICVELYSRI
+602 MSRRVCVDLYERI
-615 VALRP
+615 TKLRP
-620 AWHDPAE
+620 AWHDSAD

-651 NKKGMDDLA
+651 NKQGMDNLA
-660 RRYRDANDDFQ
+660 KRYRDSGDDFQ

-701 LMQAIARVNRIFKDK
+701 LMQAIARVNRIFKGK

-737 YSDRDRGNTGINTDD
+737 YSDRDRGNTGIDTDE
-752 AVLALRKSL
+752 AVMALRKCL

-778 GNDGARLKILG
+778 GNDAARLKILG

-801 GDEAKKEGR
+801 GDDAKKKAR

-815 AVAGLEKA
+815 AVAELEKA

-837 VEVAFFCAVKIAMRK
+837 VEVAFFCAVKIAMSK
-852 FEGDGSGGRRGY
+852 FEGDGNGGRRGY
-864 DLDAAIERLVNQSVC
+864 ALDAAIERLVNQSVC

-901 EEFLREMAGMEHK
+901 DEFLKEMAGMEHK

-927 ETKSRTRTNVVKSR
+927 ETKSRTRTNVVKNR
-941 LFSERIEDAM
+941 QFSERIEDAM
-951 NRYHNRVIDALQVIQ
+951 ARYHNRVIDALQVI
-966 EMLDIARDLRK
+966 EELIKIGRDLRE

-983 TPEEVAFYDALAEN
+983 TKEEVAFYDALAEN

-1006 AELRVIASEL
+1006 AELRLIASEL
-1016 VKAVRANAG
+1016 VKAVRENSG

-1044 ILRQYGY
+1044 ILRKYGY

-1064 LQAEALAAEVR
+1064 LQAEALAAEVKA

>member
-1 MERPQREIVK
+1 
-11 LFYLNF
+11 

-27 SVVLSMLG
+27 SVVLSLLG
-35 EMNFARYVG
+35 ELGFTCHG
-44 ESFDPDQSSKPGELI
+44 GDTFDPDASGE
-59 PSPSSVLR
+59 R
-67 EDPTPYGAAKTSGM
+67 ES
-81 ERANYHVTMLSARL
+81 YHVAMLADRLKSAV
-95 RAAVERINP
+95 ARINP
-104 TLPPDAVD
+104 DLPSEAVTAAANAVLDIRFPD
-112 AAVHA
+112 
-117 VMDVVF
+117 
-123 IELVQ
+123 LVL

-144 YVRDGETI
+144 YQRGGETI
-152 HDRVWLVDWKDEHN
+152 HDRAFLVDWKDKRN
-166 EWLAVNQF
+166 EWLAVNQL
-174 TVVGASKRRPD
+174 TVVGANKRRTD
-185 VLIFLNG
+185 ILIFLNG

-199 LKGPEAPNANIISAY
+199 LKGPESPNADILSAY
-214 NQIQTYQNEVPD
+214 NQIQTYKSDIPA
-226 LFRSNLLS
+226 LFRTNLLS
-234 VVSDGF
+234 VLSDGF
-240 SARYGTISA
+240 VARYGTISA
-249 DFDRFMAWRT
+249 DFDRHMAWRT
-259 VDGVALVEPK
+259 VDGDDLVDPK
-269 SALAWET
+269 SLVAWET
-276 LVKGL
+276 LVRGL

-300 GRVII
+300 GRAII

-328 AGDGKAGVIWHTQ
+328 TSDGKAGVIWHTQ

-365 TIVILTD
+365 TIVVLTD

-380 FGTFSRCA
+380 FGTFSRCS

-432 LTERRNVIC
+432 LTDRRNVVV

-449 QYGFDAKIDSA
+449 QYGFDAKIDAA
-460 TGEVSYGFAH
+460 TGEVRYGFAH

-536 KAAIDST
+536 KAAIDAT

-549 DMEDEDKAKFAGKW
+549 EMEEEDKAKFAGKW

-580 ALIVDHFEK
+580 ALIVDHFER
-589 RQQAINGKGMIVG
+589 RQQAISGKGMIVC
-602 MSRRICVELYSRI
+602 MSRRICVELYARI
-615 VALRP
+615 TALRP
-620 AWHDPAE
+620 AWHDAAD

-651 NKKGMDDLA
+651 NKSGMDNLA
-660 RRYRDANDDFQ
+660 KRYRDETDEFQ

-701 LMQAIARVNRIFKDK
+701 LMQAIARVNRIFHNK

-752 AVLALRKSL
+752 AVLALARCL

-771 DYAPALK
+771 DYAPALER
-778 GNDGARLKILG
+778 DDAARLKILG
-789 QALNHVYGLEGE
+789 EALNHVYGLEGE
-801 GDEAKKEGR
+801 GDDAKKKAR

-815 AVAGLEKA
+815 AVAELEKA

-837 VEVAFFCAVKIAMRK
+837 IEVAFFCAVKIAMRK
-852 FEGDGSGGRRGY
+852 FEGDGNGGRRTY

-901 EEFLREMAGMEHK
+901 EEFLQEMAGMEHK

-927 ETKSRTRTNVVKSR
+927 ETKSRTRTNVVKNR

-951 NRYHNRVIDALQVIQ
+951 ARYHNRVIDALQVIQ
-966 EMLDIARDLRK
+966 EMLDIARDLRE

-983 TPEEVAFYDALAEN
+983 TKEEEAFYDALAEN
-997 GSATELMGN
+997 GSATQLMGN
-1006 AELRVIASEL
+1006 EELRLIASEL

-1025 MDWWHF
+1025 MDWWRF

-1051 PPDLEDAAIRTVV
+1051 PPDLADAAIRTVV
-1064 LQAEALAAEVR
+1064 LQAEALATELSQ

>member
-1 MERPQREIVK
+1 
-11 LFYLNF
+11 
-17 MSKILESGFE
+17 MSKILESDFE
-27 SVVLSMLG
+27 YAVLDLLG
-35 EMNFARYVG
+35 EIGFSCHGGDA
-44 ESFDPDQSSKPGELI
+44 FDPDLSTE
-59 PSPSSVLR
+59 R
-67 EDPTPYGAAKTSGM
+67 ES
-81 ERANYHVTMLSARL
+81 YHVAMLPERL
-95 RAAVERINP
+95 KTAVARINP
-104 TLPPDAVD
+104 QLPPDAV
-112 AAVHA
+112 AAAANA
-117 VMDVVF
+117 VLDIRF
-123 IELVQ
+123 ADLLQ

-144 YVRDGETI
+144 YQRASETI
-152 HDRVWLVDWKDEHN
+152 HDRARLIDWNDAHN

-174 TVVGASKRRPD
+174 TVVGASKRRTD
-185 VLIFLNG
+185 ILIFLNG

-199 LKGPEAPNANIISAY
+199 LKGPEAKNADIVSAY
-214 NQIQTYQNEVPD
+214 NQIETYKSDIPA
-226 LFRSNLLS
+226 LFRTNLMS
-234 VVSDGF
+234 VLSDGF
-240 SARYGTISA
+240 AARYGTISA
-249 DFDRFMAWRT
+249 DFDRHMAWRT
-259 VDGVALVEPK
+259 VDGANLVDPK
-269 SALAWET
+269 SAIAWET
-276 LVKGL
+276 LVRGL

-300 GRVII
+300 GRSVI

-319 GLRKVLKAL
+319 GLHKVIKAL
-328 AGDGKAGVIWHTQ
+328 ASDGKAGVIWHTQ

-358 DEELQNP
+358 HEELQNP
-365 TIVILTD
+365 TLVVLTD

-401 SALRKL
+401 AELRQL

-418 TVQKFRPEDGDFDV
+418 TIQKFRPEDGDFEV
-432 LTERRNVIC
+432 LTARRNVVV

-449 QYGFDAKIDSA
+449 QYGFDAKIDSK
-460 TGEVSYGFAH
+460 TGEMSYGFAH

-524 GKIVRLNLDEDT
+524 GKIVRLKLDDDT
-536 KAAIDST
+536 KAAIDAA

-549 DMEDEDKAKFAGKW
+549 GMEDNEKAKFAGKW
-563 STLEALAGA
+563 STLESLAGA
-572 SQRLDELA
+572 SERLDELA

-589 RQQAINGKGMIVG
+589 RQQAISGKGMIVC
-602 MSRRICVELYSRI
+602 MSRRICVELYNRI
-615 VALRP
+615 TKLRP
-620 AWHDPAE
+620 AWHDPAD

-640 ADPPA
+640 SDPQT
-645 YQPHVR
+645 YQPHLR

-660 RRYRDANDDFQ
+660 RRYRDAKDDFQ

-701 LMQAIARVNRIFKDK
+701 LMQAIARVNRIFKNK

-727 ATDLKEALTF
+727 ATDLKEALSF
-737 YSDRDRGNTGINTDD
+737 YSDRDRGNTGINTDE
-752 AVLALRKSL
+752 AVLALKKCL
-761 DVLRSMFHGL
+761 DVLRSIFHGF
-771 DYAPALK
+771 DYLPALK
-778 GNDGARLKILG
+778 GDNTARLKILS
-789 QALNHVYGLEGE
+789 QALNFVYGLEGE
-801 GDEAKKEGR
+801 GSDAKKKAR

-815 AVAGLEKA
+815 AVAELERA
-823 FKLSSGRDEAAAVS
+823 FKLSSGRDEATAAS
-837 VEVAFFCAVKIAMRK
+837 VEVAFFCAVKIAMIK
-852 FEGDGSGGRRGY
+852 FERGNNTGAMRY
-864 DLDAAIERLVNQSVC
+864 DLDSRIECLVNQSVC

-901 EEFLREMAGMEHK
+901 EEFLKEMAGMEHK

-927 ETKSRTRTNVVKSR
+927 ETKSRTRTNVVKNR
-941 LFSERIEDAM
+941 QFSERIEAAM
-951 NRYHNRVIDALQVIQ
+951 AKYHNRVIDALQVI
-966 EMLDIARDLRK
+966 EELIKIGRDLRE

-983 TPEEVAFYDALAEN
+983 TPEEIAFYDALAEN
-997 GSATELMGN
+997 GSATDLMGN
-1006 AELRVIASEL
+1006 AELRLIASEL
-1016 VKAVRANAG
+1016 VTAVRENAG

-1031 DQRRKKVR
+1031 DQRRKRVR
-1039 TTIRR
+1039 TTIKR
-1044 ILRQYGY
+1044 ILRKYGY
-1051 PPDLEDAAIRTVV
+1051 PPDLEDSAVRTVV
-1064 LQAEALAAEVR
+1064 LQAEALAMEIK

>member
-1 MERPQREIVK
+1 
-11 LFYLNF
+11 
-17 MSKILESGFE
+17 MSKILESDFE
-27 SVVLSMLG
+27 FAVLDLLG
-35 EMNFARYVG
+35 EMGFLCHGGDA
-44 ESFDPDQSSKPGELI
+44 FDPDLSTE
-59 PSPSSVLR
+59 R
-67 EDPTPYGAAKTSGM
+67 ES
-81 ERANYHVTMLSARL
+81 YHVAMLPERL
-95 RAAVERINP
+95 KTAVARINP
-104 TLPPDAVD
+104 QLPPDAV
-112 AAVHA
+112 AAAANA
-117 VMDVVF
+117 VLDIRF
-123 IELVQ
+123 ADLLQ

-144 YVRDGETI
+144 YQRGGETI
-152 HDRVWLVDWKDEHN
+152 HDRAGLVDWNDTHN
-166 EWLAVNQF
+166 EWLAINQF
-174 TVVGASKRRPD
+174 TVVGANKRRTD
-185 VLIFLNG
+185 ILIFLNG

-199 LKGPEAPNANIISAY
+199 LKGPEAKNADIVSAY
-214 NQIQTYQNEVPD
+214 NQIETYKSDIPA
-226 LFRSNLLS
+226 LFRTNLMS
-234 VVSDGF
+234 VLSDGF
-240 SARYGTISA
+240 AARYGTISA
-249 DFDRFMAWRT
+249 DFDRHMAWRT
-259 VDGVALVEPK
+259 VDGVNLVDPK
-269 SALAWET
+269 SAIAWET
-276 LVKGL
+276 LVRGL

-300 GRVII
+300 GRSVI

-319 GLRKVLKAL
+319 GLHKVIKAL
-328 AGDGKAGVIWHTQ
+328 ASDGKAGVIWHTQ

-358 DEELQNP
+358 HEELQNP
-365 TIVILTD
+365 TLVVLTD

-401 SALRKL
+401 AELRQL

-418 TVQKFRPEDGDFDV
+418 TIQKFRPDDGDFEV
-432 LTERRNVIC
+432 LTARRNVVV

-449 QYGFDAKIDSA
+449 QYGFDAKIDSK
-460 TGEVSYGFAH
+460 TGEMSYGFAH

-524 GKIVRLNLDEDT
+524 GKIVRLKLDDDT
-536 KAAIDST
+536 KAAIDAA

-549 DMEDEDKAKFAGKW
+549 GLEDNEKAKFAGKW
-563 STLEALAGA
+563 STLESLAGA
-572 SQRLDELA
+572 SERLDELA

-589 RQQAINGKGMIVG
+589 RQQAISGKGMIVC
-602 MSRRICVELYSRI
+602 MSRRICVELYNRI
-615 VALRP
+615 TKLRP
-620 AWHDPAE
+620 AWHDPAD

-640 ADPPA
+640 SDPQT
-645 YQPHVR
+645 YQPHLR
-651 NKKGMDDLA
+651 NKQGMDNLA
-660 RRYRDANDDFQ
+660 KRYRDPGDDFQ

-690 LYIDKPMHGHN
+690 LYVDKPMHGHN
-701 LMQAIARVNRIFKDK
+701 LMQAIARVNRIFKGK

-737 YSDRDRGNTGINTDD
+737 YSDRDRGNTGIDTDE
-752 AVLALRKSL
+752 AVQALRKCL

-778 GNDGARLKILG
+778 GDNTARLKILS
-789 QALNHVYGLEGE
+789 QALNFVYGLEGE
-801 GDEAKKEGR
+801 GSDAKKKAR

-815 AVAGLEKA
+815 AVAELERA
-823 FKLSSGRDEAAAVS
+823 FKLSSGRDEATAAS
-837 VEVAFFCAVKIAMRK
+837 VEVAFFCAVKIAMIK
-852 FEGDGSGGRRGY
+852 FERGNNTGAMRY
-864 DLDAAIERLVNQSVC
+864 DLDSRIECLVNQSVC

-901 EEFLREMAGMEHK
+901 EEFLKEMAGMEHK

-927 ETKSRTRTNVVKSR
+927 ETKSRTRTNVVKNR
-941 LFSERIEDAM
+941 QFSERIEAAM
-951 NRYHNRVIDALQVIQ
+951 AKYHNRVIDALQVI
-966 EMLDIARDLRK
+966 EELIKIGRDLRE

-983 TPEEVAFYDALAEN
+983 TPEEIAFYDALAEN

-1006 AELRVIASEL
+1006 AELRLIASEL
-1016 VKAVRANAG
+1016 VTAVRDNSG

-1044 ILRQYGY
+1044 ILRKYGY
-1051 PPDLEDAAIRTVV
+1051 PPDLEDSAVRTVV
-1064 LQAEALAAEVR
+1064 LQAEALAMEIK

>member
-1 MERPQREIVK
+1 MP
-11 LFYLNF
+11 
-17 MSKILESGFE
+17 KILESGFE
-27 SVVLSMLG
+27 SVILTLLAQMG
-35 EMNFARYVG
+35 FTCHGGDA
-44 ESFDPDQSSKPGELI
+44 FDPDASKERD
-59 PSPSSVLR
+59 S
-67 EDPTPYGAAKTSGM
+67 YHGA
-81 ERANYHVTMLSARL
+81 MLPPRL
-95 RAAVERINP
+95 KAAVALINP
-104 TLPPDAVD
+104 DLPPEAVE
-112 AAVHA
+112 AAANEVL
-117 VMDVVF
+117 DLRF
-123 IELVQ
+123 TDLIQ

-136 LVDGVPVE
+136 LVDGVPVD
-144 YVRDGETI
+144 YQRGGETI
-152 HDRVWLVDWKDEHN
+152 HDRARLVDWKDEHN

-174 TVVGASKRRPD
+174 KVVGANKRRTD
-185 VLIFLNG
+185 ILIFLNG

-199 LKGPEAPNANIISAY
+199 LKGPESKNANIVSAY
-214 NQIQTYQNEVPD
+214 NQIQTYKADIPA
-226 LFRSNLLS
+226 LFRTNLMS
-234 VVSDGF
+234 VLSDGF
-240 SARYGTISA
+240 AARYGTLSA
-249 DFDRFMAWRT
+249 DFDRHMAWRT
-259 VDGVALVEPK
+259 VDGEELVNPK
-269 SALAWET
+269 SLVAWET
-276 LVKGL
+276 LVRGL

-300 GRVII
+300 GRTVI

-319 GLRKVLKAL
+319 GLQKVLKAL
-328 AGDGKAGVIWHTQ
+328 KSDGKAGVIWHTQ

-365 TIVILTD
+365 TLVVLTD

-401 SALRKL
+401 AALRKL
-407 LDRQAGGVIFA
+407 LDRRAGGVIFA
-418 TVQKFRPEDGDFDV
+418 TIQKFRPEDGDFEP
-432 LTERRNVIC
+432 LTERRNVVV

-486 TPIEMVDKNTQQ
+486 TPIEMVDKNTKQ

-524 GKIVRLNLDEDT
+524 GKIVRLKLDEDT
-536 KAAIDST
+536 KAAIDAT

-549 DMEDEDKAKFAGKW
+549 GMEDNEKAKFAGKW
-563 STLEALAGA
+563 STLETLAGA
-572 SQRLDELA
+572 SERLDELA

-589 RQQAINGKGMIVG
+589 RQQAINGKGMIVC
-602 MSRRICVELYSRI
+602 MSRRICVDLYNRI
-615 VALRP
+615 TALRP
-620 AWHDPAE
+620 AWHDPAD

-651 NKKGMDDLA
+651 NKQGMDNLA
-660 RRYRDANDDFQ
+660 KRYRDPSDDFQ

-701 LMQAIARVNRIFKDK
+701 LMQAIARVNRIFRDK

-727 ATDLKEALTF
+727 ATDLKEALSF
-737 YSDRDRGNTGINTDD
+737 YSDRDRGITGINTDE
-752 AVLALRKSL
+752 AVLALKKCL

-778 GNDGARLKILG
+778 GGDAARLKILG

-801 GDEAKKEGR
+801 GDDARKKAR

-815 AVAGLEKA
+815 AVAELEKA

-837 VEVAFFCAVKIAMRK
+837 LEVAFFCAVKIVMRK
-852 FEGDGSGGRRGY
+852 FEVEGSGARRGY
-864 DLDAAIERLVNQSVC
+864 ELDAAIERLVNQSVC
-879 STEVIDLLSV
+879 STEVIDILSV

-927 ETKSRTRTNVVKSR
+927 ETKSRTRTNVVKNR
-941 LFSERIEDAM
+941 QFSERIEEAM
-951 NRYHNRVIDALQVIQ
+951 ARYHNRVIDALQVIQ
-966 EMLDIARDLRK
+966 EMLDIARDLRE

-997 GSATELMGN
+997 GSAVELMGN
-1006 AELRVIASEL
+1006 ADLRLIASEL
-1016 VKAVRANAG
+1016 VKAVRENSG

-1031 DQRRKKVR
+1031 GQRRKKVR
-1039 TTIRR
+1039 TAIRR
-1044 ILRQYGY
+1044 ILRKYGY

-1064 LQAEALAAEVR
+1064 LQAEALAAEVKV

>member
-1 MERPQREIVK
+1 
-11 LFYLNF
+11 

-27 SVVLSMLG
+27 SVVLSLLG
-35 EMNFARYVG
+35 ELGFTCHG
-44 ESFDPDQSSKPGELI
+44 GDTFDPDASGE
-59 PSPSSVLR
+59 R
-67 EDPTPYGAAKTSGM
+67 ES
-81 ERANYHVTMLSARL
+81 YHVAMLADRLKSAV
-95 RAAVERINP
+95 ARINP
-104 TLPPDAVD
+104 DLPSEAVTAAANAVLDIRFPD
-112 AAVHA
+112 
-117 VMDVVF
+117 
-123 IELVQ
+123 LVL

-144 YVRDGETI
+144 YQRGGETI
-152 HDRVWLVDWKDEHN
+152 HDRAFLVDWKDKRN
-166 EWLAVNQF
+166 EWLAVSQL
-174 TVVGASKRRPD
+174 TVVGANKRRTD
-185 VLIFLNG
+185 ILIFLNG

-199 LKGPEAPNANIISAY
+199 LKGPESPNADILSAY
-214 NQIQTYQNEVPD
+214 NQIQTYKSDIPA
-226 LFRSNLLS
+226 LFRTNLLS
-234 VVSDGF
+234 VLSDGF
-240 SARYGTISA
+240 VARYGTISA
-249 DFDRFMAWRT
+249 DFDRHMAWRT
-259 VDGVALVEPK
+259 VDGDDLVDPK
-269 SALAWET
+269 SLVAWET
-276 LVKGL
+276 LVRGL

-300 GRVII
+300 GRAII

-319 GLRKVLKAL
+319 GLHKVLKAL
-328 AGDGKAGVIWHTQ
+328 TSDGKAGVIWHTQ

-365 TIVILTD
+365 TIVVLTD

-380 FGTFSRCA
+380 FGTFSRCS

-432 LTERRNVIC
+432 LTDRRNVVV

-449 QYGFDAKIDSA
+449 QYGFDAKIDAA

-536 KAAIDST
+536 KAAIDAT

-549 DMEDEDKAKFAGKW
+549 EMEEEDKAKFAGKW

-580 ALIVDHFEK
+580 ALIVDHFER
-589 RQQAINGKGMIVG
+589 RQQAISGKGMIVC
-602 MSRRICVELYSRI
+602 MSRRICVELYARI
-615 VALRP
+615 TALRP
-620 AWHDPAE
+620 AWHDAAD

-651 NKKGMDDLA
+651 NKSGMDNLA
-660 RRYRDANDDFQ
+660 KRYRDETDEFQ

-701 LMQAIARVNRIFKDK
+701 LMQAIARVNRIFHNK

-752 AVLALRKSL
+752 AVLALARCL

-771 DYAPALK
+771 DYAPALER
-778 GNDGARLKILG
+778 DDAARLKILG
-789 QALNHVYGLEGE
+789 EALNHVYGLEGE
-801 GDEAKKEGR
+801 GDDAKKKAR

-815 AVAGLEKA
+815 AVAELEKA

-837 VEVAFFCAVKIAMRK
+837 IEVAFFCAVKIAMRK
-852 FEGDGSGGRRGY
+852 FEGDGNGGRRTY

-901 EEFLREMAGMEHK
+901 EEFLQEMAGMEHK

-927 ETKSRTRTNVVKSR
+927 ETKSRTRTNVVKNR

-951 NRYHNRVIDALQVIQ
+951 ARYHNRVIDALQVIQ
-966 EMLDIARDLRK
+966 EMLDSARDLRE

-983 TPEEVAFYDALAEN
+983 TKEEEAFYDALAEN
-997 GSATELMGN
+997 GSATQLMGN
-1006 AELRVIASEL
+1006 EELRLIASEL

-1025 MDWWHF
+1025 MDWWRF

-1044 ILRQYGY
+1044 ILRKYGY
-1051 PPDLEDAAIRTVV
+1051 PPDLADAAIRTVV
-1064 LQAEALAAEVR
+1064 LQAEALATELSQ

>member
-1 MERPQREIVK
+1 
-11 LFYLNF
+11 
-17 MSKILESGFE
+17 MSKILESDFE
-27 SVVLSMLG
+27 FAVLDLLG
-35 EMNFARYVG
+35 EIGFSCHGGDV
-44 ESFDPDQSSKPGELI
+44 FDPDLSTE
-59 PSPSSVLR
+59 R
-67 EDPTPYGAAKTSGM
+67 ES
-81 ERANYHVTMLSARL
+81 YHVAMLPERL
-95 RAAVERINP
+95 KTAVARINP
-104 TLPPDAVD
+104 QLPPDAV
-112 AAVHA
+112 AAAANA
-117 VMDVVF
+117 VLDIRF
-123 IELVQ
+123 ADLLQ

-144 YVRDGETI
+144 YQRGGETI
-152 HDRVWLVDWKDEHN
+152 HDRAGLVDWNDTHN
-166 EWLAVNQF
+166 EWLAINQF
-174 TVVGASKRRPD
+174 TVVGANKRRTD
-185 VLIFLNG
+185 ILIFLNG

-199 LKGPEAPNANIISAY
+199 LKGPEAKNADIVSAY
-214 NQIQTYQNEVPD
+214 NQIETYKSDIPA
-226 LFRSNLLS
+226 LFRTNLMS
-234 VVSDGF
+234 VLSDGF
-240 SARYGTISA
+240 AARYGTISA
-249 DFDRFMAWRT
+249 DFDRHMAWRT
-259 VDGVALVEPK
+259 VDGANLVDPK
-269 SALAWET
+269 SAIAWET
-276 LVKGL
+276 LVRGL

-300 GRVII
+300 GRSVI

-319 GLRKVLKAL
+319 GLHKVIKAL
-328 AGDGKAGVIWHTQ
+328 ASDGKAGVIWHTQ

-358 DEELQNP
+358 HEELQNP
-365 TIVILTD
+365 TLVVLTD
-372 RNDLDNQL
+372 RTDLDNQL

-401 SALRKL
+401 AELRQL

-418 TVQKFRPEDGDFDV
+418 TIQKFRPEDGDFEV
-432 LTERRNVIC
+432 LTARRNVVV

-449 QYGFDAKIDSA
+449 QYGFDAKIDSK
-460 TGEVSYGFAH
+460 TGEMSYGFAH

-524 GKIVRLNLDEDT
+524 GKIVRLKLDDDT
-536 KAAIDST
+536 KAAIDAA

-549 DMEDEDKAKFAGKW
+549 GMEDNEKAKFAGKW
-563 STLEALAGA
+563 STLETLAGA
-572 SQRLDELA
+572 TERLDELA
-580 ALIVDHFEK
+580 SLIVDHFEK
-589 RQQAINGKGMIVG
+589 RQQAISGKGMIVC
-602 MSRRICVELYSRI
+602 MSRRICVELYNRI
-615 VALRP
+615 TKLRP
-620 AWHDPAE
+620 AWHDPAD

-640 ADPPA
+640 SDPQT
-645 YQPHVR
+645 YQPHLR

-660 RRYRDANDDFQ
+660 RRYRDAKDDFQ

-701 LMQAIARVNRIFKDK
+701 LMQAIARVNRIFTNK

-727 ATDLKEALTF
+727 ATDLKEALSF
-737 YSDRDRGNTGINTDD
+737 YSDRDRGNTGINTDE
-752 AVLALRKSL
+752 AVLALKKCL
-761 DVLRSMFHGL
+761 DVLRSIFHGF
-771 DYAPALK
+771 DYLPALK
-778 GNDGARLKILG
+778 GDNTARLKILS

-801 GDEAKKEGR
+801 GGDAKKKAR

-815 AVAGLEKA
+815 AVSELERA
-823 FKLSSGRDEAAAVS
+823 FKLSSGRDEATAAS
-837 VEVAFFCAVKIAMRK
+837 VEVAFFCAVKIAMIK
-852 FEGDGSGGRRGY
+852 FERGNNTGAMRY
-864 DLDAAIERLVNQSVC
+864 DLDSRIECLVNQSVC

-901 EEFLREMAGMEHK
+901 EEFLKEMAGMEHK

-927 ETKSRTRTNVVKSR
+927 ETKSRTRTNVVKNR
-941 LFSERIEDAM
+941 QFSERIEAAM
-951 NRYHNRVIDALQVIQ
+951 AKYHNRVIDALQVI
-966 EMLDIARDLRK
+966 EELIKIGRDLRE

-983 TPEEVAFYDALAEN
+983 TPEEIAFYDALAEN

-1006 AELRVIASEL
+1006 AELRLIASEL
-1016 VKAVRANAG
+1016 VTAVRDNSG

-1044 ILRQYGY
+1044 ILRKYGY
-1051 PPDLEDAAIRTVV
+1051 PPDLEDSAVRTVV
-1064 LQAEALAAEVR
+1064 LQAEALAMEIK

>member
-1 MERPQREIVK
+1 MPK
-11 LFYLNF
+11 L
-17 MSKILESGFE
+17 LESDFE
-27 SVVLSMLG
+27 FVVLDLLDELG
-35 EMNFARYVG
+35 YAHHPG
-44 ESFDPDQSSKPGELI
+44 ESFDPDVSTE
-59 PSPSSVLR
+59 R
-67 EDPTPYGAAKTSGM
+67 ES
-81 ERANYHVTMLSARL
+81 YHVAMLPGRL
-95 RAAVERINP
+95 KEAVSRINP
-104 TLPPDAVD
+104 DLPTEAV
-112 AAVHA
+112 AAAANA
-117 VMDVVF
+117 VLDLRF
-123 IELVQ
+123 TDLLQ
-128 ENQRIHRL
+128 ENQRVHRL

-144 YVRDGETI
+144 YQRGGETI
-152 HDRVWLVDWKDEHN
+152 HDRARLIDWNDTHN
-166 EWLAVNQF
+166 EWLAINQF
-174 TVVGASKRRPD
+174 TVVGANKRRTD
-185 VLIFLNG
+185 ILIFLNG

-199 LKGPEAPNANIISAY
+199 LKGPEAKNADIVSAY
-214 NQIQTYQNEVPD
+214 NQIQTYKSDIPA
-226 LFRSNLLS
+226 LFRTNLMS
-234 VVSDGF
+234 VLSDGF
-240 SARYGTISA
+240 AARYGTISA
-249 DFDRFMAWRT
+249 DFDRHMAWRT
-259 VDGVALVEPK
+259 VDGASLVDPK
-269 SALAWET
+269 SAIAWET
-276 LVKGL
+276 LVRGL

-300 GRVII
+300 GRSVI

-319 GLRKVLKAL
+319 GIHKVIKAL
-328 AGDGKAGVIWHTQ
+328 ASDGKAGVIWHTQ

-358 DEELQNP
+358 HEELQNP
-365 TIVILTD
+365 TLVVLTD

-401 SALRKL
+401 AELRQL

-418 TVQKFRPEDGDFDV
+418 TIQKFRPEDGDFEV
-432 LTERRNVIC
+432 ITSRRNVVV
-441 FVDEAHRS
+441 FADEAHRS
-449 QYGFDAKIDSA
+449 QYGFEAKIDSK
-460 TGEVSYGFAH
+460 TGEMTYGFAH

-524 GKIVRLNLDEDT
+524 GKIVRLKLDDDT
-536 KAAIDST
+536 KAAIDAA

-549 DMEDEDKAKFAGKW
+549 GMEDNEKAKFAGKW
-563 STLEALAGA
+563 STLESLAGA
-572 SQRLDELA
+572 SERLNELA

-589 RQQAINGKGMIVG
+589 RQQAISGKGMIVC
-602 MSRRICVELYSRI
+602 MSRRICVELYNRI
-615 VALRP
+615 TKLRP
-620 AWHDPAE
+620 AWHDPAD

-640 ADPPA
+640 SDPQT
-645 YQPHVR
+645 YQPHLR
-651 NKKGMDDLA
+651 NKQGMDNLA
-660 RRYRDANDDFQ
+660 KRYRDPGDDFQ

-701 LMQAIARVNRIFKDK
+701 LMQAIARVNRIFTGK

-727 ATDLKEALTF
+727 ATDLKEALSF
-737 YSDRDRGNTGINTDD
+737 YSDRDRGNTGINTDE
-752 AVLALRKSL
+752 AVLALKKCL
-761 DVLRSMFHGL
+761 DVLRSLFHGF
-771 DYAPALK
+771 DYLPALN
-778 GNDGARLKILG
+778 GDNTARLKILS

-801 GDEAKKEGR
+801 GSDAKKKAR

-815 AVAGLEKA
+815 AVAELERA
-823 FKLSSGRDEAAAVS
+823 FKLSSGRDEATAAS
-837 VEVAFFCAVKIAMRK
+837 VEVAFFCAVKIAMIK
-852 FEGDGSGGRRGY
+852 FERGNNTGAMRY
-864 DLDAAIERLVNQSVC
+864 DLDSRIECLVNQSVC

-901 EEFLREMAGMEHK
+901 EEFLKEMAGMEHK

-927 ETKSRTRTNVVKSR
+927 ETKSRTRTNVVKNR
-941 LFSERIEDAM
+941 QFSERIEAAM
-951 NRYHNRVIDALQVIQ
+951 AKYHNRVIDALQVI
-966 EMLDIARDLRK
+966 EELIKIGRDLRE

-997 GSATELMGN
+997 GSATDLMGN
-1006 AELRVIASEL
+1006 AELRLIASEL
-1016 VKAVRANAG
+1016 VTAVRENAG

-1031 DQRRKKVR
+1031 DQRRKRVR
-1039 TTIRR
+1039 TTIKR
-1044 ILRQYGY
+1044 ILRKYGY
-1051 PPDLEDAAIRTVV
+1051 PPDLEDSAVRTVV
-1064 LQAEALAAEVR
+1064 LQAEALAMEIK

>member
-1 MERPQREIVK
+1 
-11 LFYLNF
+11 

-27 SVVLSMLG
+27 SVVLTLLA
-35 EMNFARYVG
+35 EMGFSCHGGDA
-44 ESFDPDQSSKPGELI
+44 FDPDATGERESYHGAMLPG
-59 PSPSSVLR
+59 
-67 EDPTPYGAAKTSGM
+67 
-81 ERANYHVTMLSARL
+81 RL
-95 RAAVERINP
+95 KAAVARINP
-104 TLPPDAVD
+104 DLPAEAVE
-112 AAVHA
+112 AAANA
-117 VMDVVF
+117 VLDFRFTEM
-123 IELVQ
+123 VQ

-144 YVRDGETI
+144 YQRGGETI
-152 HDRVWLVDWKDEHN
+152 HDRARLVDWKDQHN

-174 TVVGASKRRPD
+174 TVVGANKRRTD
-185 VLIFLNG
+185 ILIFLNG
-192 LPLVVME
+192 LPLVVLE
-199 LKGPEAPNANIISAY
+199 LKGPESKNADIVSAY
-214 NQIQTYQNEVPD
+214 NQIQTYKADIPA
-226 LFRSNLLS
+226 LFRTNLMCVL
-234 VVSDGF
+234 SDGF
-240 SARYGTISA
+240 AARYGTLSA
-249 DFDRFMAWRT
+249 DFDRHMAWRT
-259 VDGVALVEPK
+259 VDGESLADPK
-269 SALAWET
+269 SLVAWET
-276 LVKGL
+276 LVRGL

-300 GRVII
+300 GRSVI

-311 HQYHAAKK
+311 HQYHAVKK
-319 GLRKVLKAL
+319 GLRKVIKAL
-328 AGDGKAGVIWHTQ
+328 KSDGKAGVIWHTQ

-358 DEELQNP
+358 DEELENP
-365 TIVILTD
+365 TLVVLTD

-380 FGTFSRCA
+380 FATFSRCA

-401 SALRKL
+401 AALRKL

-418 TVQKFRPEDGDFDV
+418 TIQKFRPEDGDFDV
-432 LTERRNVIC
+432 LTARRNVVV

-449 QYGFDAKIDSA
+449 QYGFEAKIDSA

-524 GKIVRLNLDEDT
+524 GKIVRLKLDDDT
-536 KAAIDST
+536 KAAIDDT

-549 DMEDEDKAKFAGKW
+549 GMEDNEKAKFAGKW

-572 SQRLDELA
+572 SERLDELA
-580 ALIVDHFEK
+580 SLIVDHFEK
-589 RQQAINGKGMIVG
+589 RQLAINGKGMIVC
-602 MSRRICVELYSRI
+602 MSRRVCVDLYERI
-615 VALRP
+615 TKLRP
-620 AWHDPAE
+620 AWHDPDD

-651 NKKGMDDLA
+651 NKQGMDNLA
-660 RRYRDANDDFQ
+660 KRYRDPGDDFQ

-680 TGFDCPSMHT
+680 TGLDCPSMHT

-701 LMQAIARVNRIFKDK
+701 LMQAIARVNRIFKGK

-737 YSDRDRGNTGINTDD
+737 YSDRDRGNTGIDTDE
-752 AVLALRKSL
+752 AVMALRKCL

-778 GNDGARLKILG
+778 GNDADRLKILG
-789 QALNHVYGLEGE
+789 KALNHVYGLEGE
-801 GDEAKKEGR
+801 GDDAKKKAR

-815 AVAGLEKA
+815 AVAELEKA

-837 VEVAFFCAVKIAMRK
+837 VEVAFFCAVKIAMSK
-852 FEGDGSGGRRGY
+852 FEGDGNGRRRGY

-901 EEFLREMAGMEHK
+901 EEFLKEMAGMEHK

-927 ETKSRTRTNVVKSR
+927 ETKSRTRTNVVKNR
-941 LFSERIEDAM
+941 QFSERIEEAM
-951 NRYHNRVIDALQVIQ
+951 ARYHNRVIDALQVIQ
-966 EMLDIARDLRK
+966 EMLDIARDLRE

-1006 AELRVIASEL
+1006 AELRLIASEL
-1016 VKAVRANAG
+1016 VKAVRENAG

-1044 ILRQYGY
+1044 ILRKYGY

-1064 LQAEALAAEVR
+1064 LQAEALAAEVRV